1 MKLSAFRYSP
11 SLQQSSWFNERV
23 FTYASGKVHSRNL
36 AFRFA
41 TVRTTMI
48 FAKSTSKSDLK
59 PCEKQA
65 RVRIAVVSCGIE
77 RCASAL
83 MRRSESFDQRF
94 DCSSKAELLPTLTAW
109 QQSVNFLKA
118 PSGRPSRELT
128 SSSTIGSVIRCSDEL
143 SFRNDSASLWR
154 PMNGYTA
161 NNPK

>member
-1 MKLSAFRYSP
+1 MKLSAFRYAH
-11 SLQQSSWFNERV
+11 SLQQSGWFNERV

-59 PCEKQA
+59 PCEKQV
-65 RVRIAVVSCGIE
+65 RVRIAVVSCGVD

-83 MRRSESFDQRF
+83 MRRSENFDQRF
-94 DCSSKAELLPTLTAW
+94 DCSPKADLLPTLTAW
-109 QQSVNFLKA
+109 QQSLNFLKA

-128 SSSTIGSVIRCSDEL
+128 LIAQSAASSVARTNFPFGTIQQ
-143 SFRNDSASLWR
+143 SLWR